1 MVCIAIGGHIG
12 AMLPLLAIVCV
23 VLLAVVVLVRTV
35 LRDGLDVARP
45 RSVDWAAG
53 TTLAVPRSIRVTR

>member
-1 MVCIAIGGHIG
+1 
-12 AMLPLLAIVCV
+12 MLPLLAIVCV